1 MSLYEARLH
10 VKLLQMDYTFLIPLE
25 LSFSDKVRHCV
36 VYLYI
41 TSWIYFHMQLDS
53 RITSLMVAGGHL
65 WVGTGKGVVVIF
77 SVSEAVPET
86 KAVIAQLAQNTSEPP
101 VVTVEEGSSSR
112 TGQGL
117 VTAGLTGEGTSQ
129 EMAEPSTESTQRE
142 DRSGYYQNRRT
153 AFGRTLRGPSA
164 RQSKR
169 NTSPSLSPAV
179 FQLHYESSHQLAQA
193 ESVRVLLSM
202 W

>member
-1 MSLYEARLH
+1 M
-10 VKLLQMDYTFLIPLE
+10 KLLQMDYTFLIPLE
-25 LSFSDKVRHCV
+25 LSFSDKVRHCI

-117 VTAGLTGEGTSQ
+117 VTAGLTGEGISQ

-169 NTSPSLSPAV
+169 NTSPSLSPAI